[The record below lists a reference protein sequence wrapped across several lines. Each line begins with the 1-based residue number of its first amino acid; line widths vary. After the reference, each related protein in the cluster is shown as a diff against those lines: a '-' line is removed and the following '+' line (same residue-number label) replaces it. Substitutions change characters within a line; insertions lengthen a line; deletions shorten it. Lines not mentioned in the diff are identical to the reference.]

1 MNWKN
6 TLRKAPFR
14 VSDEQAKAREENLK
28 KKKNLL
34 EELQSLLEKHIDEPF
49 RKVIRQYPQSMS
61 YTVKSSNFFDKLNN
75 LIASGLSNLDVEKH
89 LAEEYDVEDIMLDYQ
104 NKTITFDK

>member
-1 MNWKN
+1 MNWKD

-14 VSDEQAKAREENLK
+14 VSDEQGRAREENLK
-28 KKKNLL
+28 KKKN
-34 EELQSLLEKHIDEPF
+34 LLEKHIDEPF